1 MSIGTSLTILDSIAE
16 AVLDSAALSP
26 RLDTLNGKVVGLYS
40 NEKPKATELLELIGG
55 ILSERFQLRGIVRG
69 TYDGLRVMRPDEWVD
84 VHKCDA
90 IVLTHGD

>member
-1 MSIGTSLTILDSIAE
+1 MSIGTRLTILDPTADATLE
-16 AVLDSAALSP
+16 SATLSP

-40 NEKPKATELLELIGG
+40 NEKPKATELLELVGG
-55 ILSERFQLRGIVRG
+55 ILSEQFQLRGIVRG
-69 TYDGLRVMRPDEWVD
+69 TYNGLRVMRPDQWVD